1 MEQRLA
7 PLHYKSPAI
16 ISELGI
22 FPERVSL
29 STRGKEGGKRG
40 CTSSLPPFSPLGYG
54 GGGGGEDSY
63 SVAPHSVSPQYI
75 SRPLVVNTTTH
86 TNTYTYICM
95 PMTMPARLY
104 PQSCPQNQACWLR
117 PGREQKNRAEGDFMA
132 LPLLPDH
139 TIPQS
144 HRHHTVSST
153 SVLHQPPPQ
162 SLSI

>member
-16 ISELGI
+16 TAELGI

-29 STRGKEGGKRG
+29 STRGRGWKGGG
-40 CTSSLPPFSPLGYG
+40 CTSSLPPLSPLGYG

-104 PQSCPQNQACWLR
+104 PHSSPQNQAWQRTEEQGRGRLR
-117 PGREQKNRAEGDFMA
+117 GPSSLARPHHSHKTQPCQYYIYTTSTTTP
-132 LPLLPDH
+132 LP
-139 TIPQS
+139 
-144 HRHHTVSST
+144 
-153 SVLHQPPPQ
+153 
-162 SLSI
+162 